1 MNPLQSIVAATDFS
15 APSRHAALR
24 AAMLGE
30 TSGAS
35 LTLAH
40 ALGDSALED
49 LRRWLA
55 DDSQASGLLED
66 DARRRLSELA
76 QELTSTRGLDVRVH
90 LAVGRPVEQVI
101 RLAEDLDAD
110 LVVTGTRGAGFFRGV
125 VVGSTAE
132 RIAKRSS
139 RPVLMV
145 RQMPREP
152 YRRVLV
158 PVDFS
163 DWGPAAIA
171 TARRV
176 APEASLVLMHAVE
189 VPFEGRLRLAGVA
202 DTVVQRYRDNA
213 RREAQQR
220 LAQLASAAGLGGDR
234 VHFSTPSGADPW
246 MLIVQEEQQRDCDL
260 VVIGQQGRNALE
272 EVLLGSTTRMV
283 VAEGSVDVLVSCRQD
298 PAA

>member
-1 MNPLQSIVAATDFS
+1 
-15 APSRHAALR
+15 
-24 AAMLGE
+24 MLGE